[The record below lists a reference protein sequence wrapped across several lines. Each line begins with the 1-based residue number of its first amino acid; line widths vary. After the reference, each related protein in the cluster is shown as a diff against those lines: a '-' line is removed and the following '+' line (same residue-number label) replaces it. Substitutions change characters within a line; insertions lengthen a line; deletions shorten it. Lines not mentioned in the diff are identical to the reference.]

1 LPDQSESHEKLV
13 TLAAVIGAHGIS
25 GEVRLKLFTDDLAR
39 YPSLIAGART
49 LTLKSLRP
57 GPNGAVARFAE
68 VSDRNAAEAL
78 RGSQLAVP
86 RASLPDLG
94 DDEYYHADLIGE
106 ACLSTTGEALGKVVD
121 VMDYGA
127 GDLIEI
133 ERPDGRRFLVPVKAG
148 VEDLGPPIR
157 VHAEFVEA

>member
-1 LPDQSESHEKLV
+1 MPDQAEKHV
-13 TLAAVIGAHGIS
+13 VLAAVVGAHGIG

-39 YPSLIAGART
+39 HPSLTAGGRSF
-49 LTLKSLRP
+49 TLKSVRP

-68 VSDRNAAEAL
+68 VTDRNAAEAL
-78 RGSQLAVP
+78 RGTQLSVA

-106 ACLSTTGEALGKVVD
+106 AAVSTAGEDLGHIVD
-121 VMDYGA
+121 VVDYGA

-133 ERPDGRRFLVPVKAG
+133 ERANGKRFLVPVKAG
-148 VEDLGPPIR
+148 VDDLGPPIR

>member
-1 LPDQSESHEKLV
+1 MADNSEKLV
-13 TLAAVIGAHGIS
+13 VLAAVVGAHGIS

-39 YPSLIAGART
+39 YPSLIAGVRT
-49 LTLKSLRP
+49 LTLKSVRP

-68 VSDRNAAEAL
+68 VTDRTAAEAL
-78 RGSQLAVP
+78 RGAQLSVP

-106 ACLSTTGEALGKVVD
+106 AAVSTTGEDLGGIVD
-121 VMDYGA
+121 VVDYGA

-133 ERPDGRRFLVPVKAG
+133 ERANGKRFLVPIKAG
-148 VEDLGPPIR
+148 VDDLGPPIR
-157 VHAEFVEA
+157 VHAEFVEE

>member
-1 LPDQSESHEKLV
+1 MSEKMV
-13 TLAAVIGAHGIS
+13 VLAAVIGAHGIA

-39 YPSLIAGART
+39 YPSLDAGGRM
-49 LTLKSLRP
+49 LTLKSVRP

-68 VSDRNAAEAL
+68 VTDRNAAEAL
-78 RGSQLAVP
+78 RGTQLAVL
-86 RASLPDLG
+86 RTSLPDLG

-106 ACLSTTGEALGKVVD
+106 ACLSPTGEALGKVID

-148 VEDLGPPIR
+148 VDDLGPPIR
-157 VHAEFVEA
+157 VHEEFVEA

>member
-1 LPDQSESHEKLV
+1 VTDQSDKHV
-13 TLAAVIGAHGIS
+13 VLAAVVGAHGIA

-39 YPSLIAGART
+39 YPALIAGART
-49 LTLKSLRP
+49 LTLKSVRP

-68 VSDRNAAEAL
+68 VTDRNAAEAL
-78 RGSQLAVP
+78 RGTQLAVP
-86 RASLPDLG
+86 RSALPDLG

-106 ACLSTTGEALGKVVD
+106 PCLSTTGEALGQVVD
-121 VMDYGA
+121 VVDYGA

>member
-1 LPDQSESHEKLV
+1 MPDQAEKFV
-13 TLAAVIGAHGIS
+13 VLAAVVGAHGIG

-39 YPSLIAGART
+39 YPSLTAGGRSF
-49 LTLKSLRP
+49 TLKSVRP

-68 VSDRNAAEAL
+68 VTDRTAAEAL
-78 RGSQLAVP
+78 RGTQLSVP

-106 ACLSTTGEALGKVVD
+106 AAVSTAGEDLGRIVD
-121 VMDYGA
+121 VVDYGA

-133 ERPDGRRFLVPVKAG
+133 ERPDGKRFLVPIKAG
-148 VEDLGPPIR
+148 VDDLGPPIR
-157 VHAEFVEA
+157 VHADFVEA

>member
-1 LPDQSESHEKLV
+1 LPDPSDKPV
-13 TLAAVIGAHGIS
+13 VLAAVVGAHGVT

-49 LTLKSLRP
+49 LTLKSVRP

-68 VSDRNAAEAL
+68 VTDRNAAEAL
-78 RGSQLAVP
+78 RGTTLCVP
-86 RASLPDLG
+86 RSALPPIG

-106 ACLSTTGEALGKVVD
+106 EAHTTEGAALGRIVEVV
-121 VMDYGA
+121 DYGA

-148 VEDLGPPIR
+148 VAEMGPPIL
-157 VHAEFVEA
+157 VHPEFVEA

>member
-1 LPDQSESHEKLV
+1 MAENSEKLV
-13 TLAAVIGAHGIS
+13 ILAAVVGAHGIT

-39 YPSLIAGART
+39 YPALTGNGRP
-49 LTLKSLRP
+49 LTLKSVRP

-68 VSDRNAAEAL
+68 VTDRNAAEAM
-78 RGSQLAVP
+78 RGTQIAVP

-106 ACLSTTGEALGKVVD
+106 PAVSTAGDELGRIVD
-121 VMDYGA
+121 VVDYGA

-133 ERPDGRRFLVPVKAG
+133 ERPDGKRFLVPIKAG
-148 VEDLGPPIR
+148 VDDLGPPIR

>member
-1 LPDQSESHEKLV
+1 VTDQSDKLV
-13 TLAAVIGAHGIS
+13 TLAAVIGAHGIT

-49 LTLKSLRP
+49 LTLKSVRP

-68 VSDRNAAEAL
+68 VADRNAAEAL
-78 RGSQLAVP
+78 RGTQLAVS
-86 RASLPDLG
+86 RAALPDLG

-106 ACLSTTGEALGKVVD
+106 ACLSTTGETLGKVVD

-148 VEDLGPPIR
+148 VDDLGPPIR

>member
-1 LPDQSESHEKLV
+1 LGVSEQPEKLV
-13 TLAAVIGAHGIS
+13 VLAAVIGAHGIA

-39 YPSLIAGART
+39 YPSLTAGGRT
-49 LTLKSLRP
+49 FTLKSVRP

-68 VSDRNAAEAL
+68 VTDRNAAEAL
-78 RGSQLAVP
+78 RGAQLAVP

-106 ACLSTTGEALGKVVD
+106 SCVSTTGEALGKVVD
-121 VMDYGA
+121 IMDYGA

-148 VEDLGPPIR
+148 VEDFGPPVR
-157 VHAEFVEA
+157 VHADFVEA